1 MFGEKMLRL
10 LASLKEKAQ
19 RQQSV
24 LSITLDQI
32 DALEQSI
39 KIQQERDL
47 ASQAQATP
55 PRGKEK

>member
-10 LASLKEKAQ
+10 LATLKEKAQ

-24 LSITLDQI
+24 LNLTLDQI

-47 ASQAQATP
+47 ASQAQAT
-55 PRGKEK
+55 EKRK